1 MRKELFKLQQNYPF
15 LTALWYGRHSV
26 YRLNIKEKK
35 PYHHD
40 NGRSPP
46 SQHFPV
52 KLVQTTTAQ
61 ANSHT
66 IVTK

>member
-1 MRKELFKLQQNYPF
+1 M
-15 LTALWYGRHSV
+15 ADSV

-35 PYHHD
+35 PYHYD
-40 NGRSPP
+40 NGRSPL

-52 KLVQTTTAQ
+52 KLVQPTTAQ